1 MSPAQTAAGDLL
13 TVTALSVSL
22 SARRRRPSRPI
33 VTDVSFTL
41 APGESLGL
49 VGESG
54 SGKSVTSRAILRV
67 AGPGMRVTGQARF
80 AGRDI
85 YAMSRG
91 ELRAWHAR
99 EVALIHQDPRAH
111 INPLRSVGDFLTEGL
126 RYQGVSQKEA
136 MARAAGLLARA
147 GVTDAERRLRQYPHQ
162 LSGGL
167 LQRVMIASALLTG
180 PRLVIA
186 DEPTTAL
193 DVTTQE
199 EVVAILAQLRARER
213 LGLIFITHDL
223 DLSAAVT
230 DRIAVMYAGTIVEI
244 GASAAIH
251 DSARHPYTT
260 GLLAARPSVT
270 RRERL
275 TPIPGR
281 PASASE
287 VSGLGCVF
295 AARCPFTE
303 SRCERERPQ
312 LRAVDGQLVSCHR
325 AEELASWKTREAGV
339 S

>member
-1 MSPAQTAAGDLL
+1 MSTAENHPDALL
-13 TVTALSVSL
+13 TVTGLSVTL
-22 SARRRRPSRPI
+22 AAARRPRPV
-33 VTDVSFTL
+33 VTEVSFAL

-54 SGKSVTSRAILRV
+54 SGKSVTSRAILRD
-67 AGPGMRVTGQARF
+67 AGPAMRVSGQARF
-80 AGRDI
+80 AGRDV
-85 YAMSRG
+85 YAMNRG

-99 EVALIHQDPRAH
+99 EVSLIHQDPRAH
-111 INPLRSVGDFLTEGL
+111 VNPLRSVGDFVTEGL
-126 RYQGVSQKEA
+126 RYQGVPRQEA
-136 MARAAGLLARA
+136 ATRAIELLAQV
-147 GVTDAERRLRQYPHQ
+147 GIEDGERRLRQYPHQ

-180 PRLVIA
+180 PSLLIA

-199 EVVAILAQLRARER
+199 EVVAILADLRERKR

-244 GASAAIH
+244 GDSAAIH
-251 DSARHPYTT
+251 GSARHPYTR

-270 RRERL
+270 RLERL

-281 PASASE
+281 PASAFE
-287 VSGLGCVF
+287 VSAAGCAF
-295 AARCPFTE
+295 TARCPFAQP
-303 SRCERERPQ
+303 RCERERPA
-312 LRAVDGQLVSCHR
+312 LRAVDGQLVACHR
-325 AEELASWKTREAGV
+325 AEELAGGPAAEARA